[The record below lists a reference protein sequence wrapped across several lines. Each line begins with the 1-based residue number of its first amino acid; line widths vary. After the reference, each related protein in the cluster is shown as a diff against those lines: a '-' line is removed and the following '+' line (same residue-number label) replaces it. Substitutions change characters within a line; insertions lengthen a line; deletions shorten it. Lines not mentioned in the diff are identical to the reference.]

1 MIRGSFDPTRSGP
14 YPWVGAAVYL
24 PGYSQGWFVVRFL
37 LDTGAATTCL
47 HPRDAI
53 SRGGIDA
60 ATLADPQFWPSASPR
75 QGVGGTSDYYTI
87 DAHYAFVHSDTGR
100 IQTIAGT
107 IDVAA
112 ITASN
117 QQLPSLLGWDI
128 LQNFVLAVDSRSG
141 TVTLS

>member
-1 MIRGSFDPTRSGP
+1 MGRGRRLSSGVLAGLVRCALSLGHRSGND
-14 YPWVGAAVYL
+14 L
-24 PGYSQGWFVVRFL
+24 PSP
-37 LDTGAATTCL
+37 TGRHLPRRHRRGDAGGSSVLAERLTTA
-47 HPRDAI
+47 R
-53 SRGGIDA
+53 R
-60 ATLADPQFWPSASPR
+60 R
-75 QGVGGTSDYYTI
+75 RTSDYYTI

-100 IQTIAGT
+100 IQNIAGT

-117 QQLPSLLGWDI
+117 QQLPFLLGWDI